1 MNLGKQLMPNSSKKF
16 VDMYNEALSK
26 PYGFLMVD
34 LKCKQNGMPELKSRN
49 GSFDKIF
56 LLE

>member
-1 MNLGKQLMPNSSKKF
+1 
-16 VDMYNEALSK
+16 MYNEALSK

-34 LKCKQNGMPELKSRN
+34 LKCKQNGMPELKYRN